1 MENKQ
6 KQMLKAK
13 YKGIEIF
20 VTPLKNEDGKYY
32 LSKSESKKIGLNN
45 EFFININDKNFELC

>member
-1 MENKQ
+1 
-6 KQMLKAK
+6 MLKAK